1 MPGAFEVRHQ
11 PGAPTSVR
19 GQRAPAPVLAY
30 CRVAEDRRRWPG
42 TVVRRLVNTDPPA
55 ALPAYPPDMVDHR
68 SVDAGGVRLAY
79 QVSGPPDASPLVLLH
94 ALGEDATD
102 WEAVVPVLA
111 RSRRV
116 YALDLR
122 GHGRSDWPGDYSLEL
137 MQADVLRFLDA
148 LRLDRVNLIGH
159 SAGGIVAYLLAQ
171 DHPQRVSRLILED
184 VPVPRPRESTI
195 PARPDGDLTFE
206 WEMVLSIR
214 RQIDMPDPRWLERL
228 SRITAQTLVL
238 AGGPR
243 SHVPQDG
250 IAELA
255 RRIPGA
261 QVVTIPVGHLIHRA
275 APETFTEVVSA
286 FLLAEEESRPAR
298 QP

>member
-1 MPGAFEVRHQ
+1 M
-11 PGAPTSVR
+11 
-19 GQRAPAPVLAY
+19 
-30 CRVAEDRRRWPG
+30 
-42 TVVRRLVNTDPPA
+42 
-55 ALPAYPPDMVDHR
+55 
-68 SVDAGGVRLAY
+68 AY

-102 WEAVVPVLA
+102 WDAVAPVLA

-137 MQADVLRFLDA
+137 MQADVLRFLRA
-148 LRLDRVNLIGH
+148 LGLGRVDLIGH
-159 SAGGIVAYLLAQ
+159 SMGGIVAYLLAQ
-171 DHPQRVSRLILED
+171 DHPQRVSRLVLED
-184 VPVPRPRESTI
+184 VSVARPREPAI
-195 PARPDGDLTFE
+195 PARPDGDLTFD
-206 WEMVLSIR
+206 WEMVLAIR
-214 RQIDMPDPRWLERL
+214 RQIDTPDPRWLERL
-228 SRITAQTLVL
+228 SQITAETLVL

-255 RRIPGA
+255 RRVPGG

-275 APETFTEVVSA
+275 APEAFTEVVSA
-286 FLLAEEESRPAR
+286 FLLAEEDSRPAR
-298 QP
+298 